1 MPPPPKTP
9 DDLYAL
15 PLEEFVGART
25 SLAKTKREEGRRD
38 EARELAA
45 LRKPSV
51 AAWAVNQLVR
61 SQPGAIRK
69 LLRAGDELQR
79 IQSELLAG
87 KADRERLPRALA
99 GERQAVDELLERARG
114 LLTGAGQELSPTTLD
129 RVAATLHAAAVQ
141 ADARSALQAGRLER
155 ELEHAGL
162 GGAAMLSGSRQAPRG
177 KKRDNKTDADGRAKD
192 KQAEQARTARLKA
205 AGQAEASAR
214 RAAERAE
221 RDLKQAQAR
230 QTEAARSLQEAEDA
244 LAAERQRAER
254 ARAEHLSAQAALHE
268 AQDNG

>member
-1 MPPPPKTP
+1 MTSTP
-9 DDLYAL
+9 F

-25 SLAKTKREEGRRD
+25 SFAKTMRDAGRRD
-38 EARELAA
+38 EARDLAA

-61 SQPGAIRK
+61 SQAGAIRK

-87 KADRERLPRALA
+87 KADRERLPRAVSD
-99 GERQAVDELLERARG
+99 ERQAVDELLERARG
-114 LLTGAGQELSPTTLD
+114 LLTSAGQELSPTTLD
-129 RVAATLHAAAVQ
+129 RVAATLHAAAVE
-141 ADARSALQAGRLER
+141 ADARSAVEAGRLEH

-162 GGAAMLSGSRQAPRG
+162 GGAAMLSGSPQAPRG
-177 KKRDNKTDADGRAKD
+177 KKRDNKTDADGRAKQ
-192 KQAEQARTARLKA
+192 KQVEQERAARLKA
-205 AGQAEASAR
+205 ARQAEADAR

-221 RDLKQAQAR
+221 RNLKQALAR
-230 QTEAARSLQEAEDA
+230 QTEAARSLREAEDA
-244 LAAERQRAER
+244 LAAERQRA
-254 ARAEHLSAQAALHE
+254 AQAQAEHLSAQAALHE